1 MENDFINL
9 HGVGC
14 GSHKIHSGTYAV
26 GTQGPQ
32 TVFKAVCGERGR
44 VADVVYQWQPRHLP
58 VSDLHLPVRTYV

>member
-32 TVFKAVCGERGR
+32 FLKQYVGRGEGLRM
-44 VADVVYQWQPRHLP
+44 
-58 VSDLHLPVRTYV
+58 